1 MSPKKTEPDTKNKHR
16 ISDARWRN
24 SVSRCYNLLKQCSY
38 AEQESTRMAIL
49 CLTLEQI
56 QSTEGQIADLGYL
69 DQAKAIFGQGEAL
82 SLQQQQ
88 QQQHYQQ
95 HSQQ

>member
-1 MSPKKTEPDTKNKHR
+1 MSPKKSEPDTKNKHR

-24 SVSRCYNLLKQCSY
+24 SVSRCYNLLKQCAY

-56 QSTEGQIADLGYL
+56 QSTERQIAELGCL
-69 DQAKAIFGQGEAL
+69 EQAKAIFGQGEAL

-88 QQQHYQQ
+88 HHHQNQQ
-95 HSQQ
+95 